1 MTSPE
6 GAGPIRADYH
16 LGLAGRRRTVL
27 SGFREV
33 GGASLN
39 ERIIHRVF
47 EVGIVLKAV
56 HGIIE
61 CVSGIVLYLVS
72 TTTIIG
78 LVQSITQSELVED
91 PKDVVANYLLT
102 MAHGFSLSTKS
113 FYAFYLLSHGIVKL
127 ALAAGLLANRL
138 WAYPASLIVLALFIV
153 YQVYRFS
160 YTYAPGLVVLT
171 VFDIVI
177 IWLVW
182 HEYRIMRQVHE
193 GR

>member
-91 PKDVVANYLLT
+91 PLLQSMSEQASDDAVVVLIADDPALTQLVEATIAGIIATDADV
-102 MAHGFSLSTKS
+102 F
-113 FYAFYLLSHGIVKL
+113 
-127 ALAAGLLANRL
+127 R
-138 WAYPASLIVLALFIV
+138 
-153 YQVYRFS
+153 
-160 YTYAPGLVVLT
+160 PGLQPYDVAQFIIATALSLLLQT
-171 VFDIVI
+171 VPGTNDPDVARRYLETFILPAIVADPPPATR
-177 IWLVW
+177 VFPPA
-182 HEYRIMRQVHE
+182 
-193 GR
+193 